1 MPLTHRLR
9 IQLNFDI
16 GLDAAVLDIE
26 LSIGIPDRDVRRHYV
41 ASVHQLGEASQTHQA
56 TPRALADQF
65 AHPEAMEV
73 PGHGLATRT
82 SKFIRYHRLRSENGA
97 LRLDRVGPV
106 ARAYDTHDGPFQVF
120 DDVGCQRA
128 AMIETF
134 VDDSRFLAHLR
145 EEVAIEARVAT
156 EKSVRHVDVRHA
168 AVAYPV
174 HVAAVVF
181 LPPPRGQNSFVFC
194 RHHPQ
199 LAGALPRPPT
209 AHL

>member
-1 MPLTHRLR
+1 MPLTHCLR

-16 GLDAAVLDIE
+16 GLDAAVLDIK
-26 LSIGIPDRDVRRHYV
+26 LSVGIPDCDVRRHYV

-65 AHPEAMEV
+65 SHTEAMEV
-73 PGHGLATRT
+73 PWHGVATRT
-82 SKFIRYHRLRSENGA
+82 SEFIRDHHLRSENGA

-168 AVAYPV
+168 AIAYPV

-181 LPPPRGQNSFVFC
+181 HPRQVAQIAFIWH
-194 RHHPQ
+194 RHH
-199 LAGALPRPPT
+199 GDFT
-209 AHL
+209 C